1 MTDARAGR
9 RALFAVLFFL
19 SGAAGLVYEQ
29 IWIREL
35 QQFFG
40 STIHSITT
48 VVAAYMGGL
57 GFGAWLL
64 GRRADHAR
72 DPARLY
78 GLLEIAIG
86 VFGLLSPW
94 VFRGV
99 GAAYLVFA
107 RAVEPGLWTATV
119 TKFVAA
125 FTVMLVPT
133 FLMGGTLPVL
143 TRAFAG
149 PDTTHL
155 RRELARFY
163 GLNTVGAVLGCAL
176 AGYVLVEHA
185 GLWRSL
191 VAVGVLNLA
200 LGSVALSI
208 SSTSGVAAGEPAPE
222 LAPALDERSRRIAL
236 QLIGVTAFAS
246 LLYEIAWTRVLVLVV
261 GSSTYAFTTI
271 LTAFLLGIGAGSLVA
286 VGDDRDTAT
295 LLRRTA
301 LTQGGIAVTAALLF
315 PFFRMLPVYIV
326 TTLRLSEVS
335 ATALLIAQ
343 ALPIAMVVAPPAFG
357 MGLAFPLLAELA
369 ARRDGGSGGEAGR
382 AYFANT
388 IGSIAGAAVTGFVLI
403 HTIGSERTLVLGVTV
418 NAVAAAALVWRLAAR
433 REMVPGDRAPLLLGA
448 LAMVL
453 ALATPDWS
461 RRLLDRGP
469 AIYGHDI
476 RTADQMRSF
485 LRATGAEQQ
494 YFAEGWNAAISVW
507 RNGSASWLKANGKAD
522 ASTVAD
528 MDTQVLVGLLPA
540 LAQPRPTHALII
552 GLGSGVTARTVADV
566 PGVEHID
573 VVEIERAVVRAQ
585 PYFAEQNRGVLADPR
600 VRLVEDD
607 ARGALQIARRP
618 YDLIVSEP
626 TNPWIAGVASLFT
639 PEFFR
644 VVRGHLAH
652 GGVFGQWLQTYRV
665 PMSVVA
671 TVAANLRSV
680 FPYVE
685 MWYANPADLIVLA
698 SNQPIHWDAAR
709 ASALADTA
717 TPSGRALRDWGR
729 LREPSDLLGRFLL
742 GPAGMRL
749 LASRASFVHRD
760 DQPALE
766 FVAARGLLVRAGQGT
781 FDSLLAIK
789 VAAHDTVPAFLDG
802 WNLGPGELSA
812 AYARMLPSE
821 SPLALTMAEA
831 ATAASPRE
839 PALHGVLGTVLY
851 ERSADTDT
859 ALRTR
864 ARRELD
870 LALRGRPDDA
880 RLLLRATLVAV
891 GLGDTVGVAAR
902 LERARS
908 YGGDSVLASSL
919 LASHAAQAGDYR
931 VATAEATRALR
942 GLRPTLVTPFP
953 GSLQEAVHTIAYQA
967 PPELAVPVLILAR
980 TTRPG
985 WDLAYIGGA
994 VANARW
1000 GGAHCRDALD
1010 DALELE
1016 RFGWDDKEILDLVP
1030 TCVRRGA
1037 TATRPPADRSP

>member
-1 MTDARAGR
+1 MSDARAGR

-29 IWIREL
+29 LWIREL

-57 GFGAWLL
+57 GMGAWLL
-64 GRRADHAR
+64 GRRADRAR

-78 GLLEIAIG
+78 GVLEIAIG

-107 RAVEPGLWTATV
+107 RAVEPGLWAATA

-163 GLNTVGAVLGCAL
+163 GLNTVGAVVGCAL

-191 VAVGVLNLA
+191 VAAGLLNLV
-200 LGSVALSI
+200 LGAVALALASA
-208 SSTSGVAAGEPAPE
+208 SGAVGEEPAAAP
-222 LAPALDERSRRIAL
+222 APALDERSRRIAL
-236 QLIGVTAFAS
+236 RLIALTAFAS

-271 LTAFLLGIGAGSLVA
+271 LTAFLLGIGGGSLVA
-286 VGDDRDTAT
+286 VGDERDTAS
-295 LLRRTA
+295 LLRRA
-301 LTQGGIAVTAALLF
+301 AFTQGGIAVTASLLF

-326 TTLRLSEVS
+326 TTLRLADVS

-343 ALPIAMVVAPPAFG
+343 ALPIALVVAPPAFG

-369 ARRDGGSGGEAGR
+369 ARREGGSGGEAGR

-388 IGSIAGAAVTGFVLI
+388 AGSIIGAVLTGFVLI

-418 NAVAAAALVWRLAAR
+418 NAVAGAALVWRLTVR
-433 REMVPGDRAPLLLGA
+433 REMEPGDRAPLLLG
-448 LAMVL
+448 VL
-453 ALATPDWS
+453 ALVLAFATPDWS

-476 RTADQMRSF
+476 RTAEQLRSF

-540 LAQPRPTHALII
+540 LAQPRPARALVI
-552 GLGSGVTARTVADV
+552 GLGSGVSARSVADV

-585 PYFAEQNRGVLADPR
+585 PYFAEQNRDVLGDPR

-607 ARGALQIARRP
+607 ARGALQIARQP

-639 PEFFR
+639 PEFFG
-644 VVRGHLAH
+644 VVRRHLAP

-671 TVAANLRSV
+671 TVAANLRSA

-685 MWYANPADLIVLA
+685 MWYANPADLILLA

-709 ASALADTA
+709 AAALADTA

-729 LREPSDLLGRFLL
+729 LQQPSDLLGRFLL
-742 GPAGMRL
+742 GPAGMAR

-760 DQPALE
+760 DRPALE

-789 VAAHDTVPAFLDG
+789 MAAHDTLPAFLDG
-802 WNLGPGELSA
+802 WRLAPGDLSA

-831 ATAASPRE
+831 ATAAAPRE
-839 PALHGVLGTVLY
+839 GAFHGVLATVLY
-851 ERSADTDT
+851 NRSVDTDT
-859 ALRTR
+859 VIRTR
-864 ARRELD
+864 ARGEFA
-870 LALRGRPDDA
+870 LALRSRPDDA
-880 RLLLRATLVAV
+880 RLLLRATLVDV
-891 GLGDTVGVAAR
+891 GLGDTADVAGR
-902 LERARS
+902 LQRARAH
-908 YGGDSVLASSL
+908 GGDSVLASSL
-919 LASHAAQAGDYR
+919 LASHAAEAGDYR

-953 GSLQEAVHTIAYQA
+953 GSLQLAVHAIAYRA
-967 PPELAVPVLILAR
+967 PPELAAPVLALAR
-980 TTRPG
+980 ATRPG

-1000 GGAHCRDALD
+1000 GGVHCRAALD

-1016 RFGWDDKEILDLVP
+1016 RFGWDDREILDLVP
-1030 TCVRRGA
+1030 TCVLRGEP
-1037 TATRPPADRSP
+1037 ATRPPAARSP